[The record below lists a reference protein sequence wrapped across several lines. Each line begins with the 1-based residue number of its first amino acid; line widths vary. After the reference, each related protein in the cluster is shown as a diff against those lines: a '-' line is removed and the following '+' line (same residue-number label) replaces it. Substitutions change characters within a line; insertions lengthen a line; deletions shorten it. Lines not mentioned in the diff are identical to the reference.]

1 MKQIIQQIE
10 SEIKTLFDADSSGH
24 DIYHLQRVFNL
35 AMTIHA
41 REGGDKIVIGAAALT
56 HDVHRI
62 IEVETGKF
70 CSPKDSL
77 PKVKAILDE
86 TDLSENQKKHI
97 LHCVEFHE
105 EYNFSQ
111 KGKTVQ
117 DLETL
122 ILQDADNLDAI
133 GAIGIARTFMFGGAH
148 GVAMW
153 TPEKPIDRQHYDEAS
168 RDPSVIHHFRNKL
181 LKLKDN
187 MNTQTGKE
195 MAQERHRVMER
206 FIQEFKDEWGGVK

>member
-1 MKQIIQQIE
+1 MKKIIQQIE
-10 SEIKTLFDADSSGH
+10 NEIKSFFSSDSSGH
-24 DIYHLQRVFNL
+24 DVYHLQRVFNL
-35 AMTIHA
+35 AMTIHSG
-41 REGGDKIVIGAAALT
+41 EGGDKIVIGAAALT
-56 HDVHRI
+56 HDMHRTL
-62 IEVETGKF
+62 EVETGKF

-77 PKVKAILDE
+77 PKVRAILDK
-86 TDLSENQKKHI
+86 TDLSEDQKKRI

-105 EYNFSQ
+105 EYDFSK

-122 ILQDADNLDAI
+122 ILQDADNLDAT

-148 GVAMW
+148 NVPMW
-153 TPEKPIDRQHYDEAS
+153 IPEIPTNRQHYDES
-168 RDPSVIHHFRNKL
+168 LRDPSVIHHFHSKL

-187 MNTQTGKE
+187 MNTPTGME

-206 FIQEFKDEWGGVK
+206 FILEFKDEWEGLK

>member
-10 SEIKTLFDADSSGH
+10 NEIKTLFGSDSSGH
-24 DIYHLQRVFNL
+24 DVYHLQRVFNL
-35 AMTIHA
+35 AMTIQA
-41 REGGDKIVIGAAALT
+41 REGGDEIVIGAAALT

-77 PKVKAILDE
+77 PKVKAILDK
-86 TDLSENQKKHI
+86 TDLSEDQKRRV

-105 EYNFSQ
+105 EYNFS
-111 KGKTVQ
+111 KSGKTVQ

-122 ILQDADNLDAI
+122 ILQDADNLDAM

-148 GVAMW
+148 RVPMW
-153 TPEKPIDRQHYDEAS
+153 IPELPIDRQHYDEAS
-168 RDPSVIHHFRNKL
+168 RDPSVIHHFHSKL

-187 MNTQTGKE
+187 MNTPTGMK
-195 MAQERHRVMER
+195 MAQQRHRVMER
-206 FIQEFKDEWGGVK
+206 FIREFKDEWEGLK